1 MAKKGQKFQ
10 QYTEAFKQ
18 RMLEKYRSGI
28 PASVLSKEYG
38 VPENTIK
45 MWEYKSYHPA
55 ASHKRGRPKGKIN
68 YKERYEILK
77 KFQAFLKEQCV
88 TK

>member
-45 MWEYKSYHPA
+45 
-55 ASHKRGRPKGKIN
+55 
-68 YKERYEILK
+68 
-77 KFQAFLKEQCV
+77 
-88 TK
+88 T

>member
-1 MAKKGQKFQ
+1 MAKKSQKFQ
-10 QYTEAFKQ
+10 HYTEEFKQ
-18 RMLEKYRSGI
+18 TILEKYRSGI
-28 PASVLSKEYG
+28 PASVLSEKYHL
-38 VPENTIK
+38 PKKTIGT
-45 MWEYKSYHPA
+45 WEYKSYHPA